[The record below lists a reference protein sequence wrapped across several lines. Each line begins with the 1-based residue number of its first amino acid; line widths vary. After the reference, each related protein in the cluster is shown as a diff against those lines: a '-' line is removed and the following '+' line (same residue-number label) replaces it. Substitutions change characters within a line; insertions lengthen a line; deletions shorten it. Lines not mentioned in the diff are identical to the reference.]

1 MWETAGRR
9 RMREH
14 LGIMIMIM
22 ETLQAGVDPP
32 VRPTAAVSVE
42 LQGSPSG
49 LDVAGTSLS

>member
-1 MWETAGRR
+1 
-9 RMREH
+9 MREH